1 MRPPATKADRNNS
14 VFRTN
19 NHGGKP
25 MKRNIVRLISIALL
39 AAVCVA
45 TTVYAQNARL
55 QIDHLDRLF
64 PKAVETIDVR
74 VEGSLL
80 QVASKFLRSDKADEA
95 AVKELI
101 LALKGVYV
109 KGVEFDKDGEYSA
122 ADVEAIR
129 QQLAAPGWDRIV
141 GVRSKREGE
150 NVEVFLMINNNAVI
164 EGVGVL
170 VSDPKQVMV
179 VNVVGPLDPEK
190 INNLRGQFGIPKD
203 FALDFGEVKKTR
215 RGVN

>member
-1 MRPPATKADRNNS
+1 MRPKQNDNIQ
-14 VFRTN
+14 RTN
-19 NHGGKP
+19 NQGGKLMKP
-25 MKRNIVRLISIALL
+25 MIFRLISIALL
-39 AAVCVA
+39 TAFCGA
-45 TTVYAQNARL
+45 TTAYAQNARL
-55 QIDHLDRLF
+55 QIDHLDKLF

-95 AVKELI
+95 AIKELI

-109 KGVEFDKDGEYSA
+109 KGVEFDKDGEYSD

-150 NVEVFLMINNNAVI
+150 NVEVFLMINNSAVI

-170 VSDPKQVMV
+170 VSDPKQIMV
-179 VNVVGPLDPEK
+179 VN
-190 INNLRGQFGIPKD
+190 
-203 FALDFGEVKKTR
+203 
-215 RGVN
+215 